1 MGLFGTE
8 DNNDQGYTTK
18 KITADPEAV
27 DSTTSLGDQPYR
39 VGASDKEAERETR
52 FDGLAY
58 GLAQDEGYTGTF
70 EQFMQLM
77 AENEEARKIVYE
89 ISQEDGFEGTMDQF
103 DELLGLKKKGVPFT
117 DSGLKSMSEMASESK
132 LVPGLLE
139 RDDYD
144 DEDGVNP
151 VIAALTYLA
160 EKTEDVPLVGAVS
173 EALSVGSETGGIQSE
188 ISQQIL
194 PLLYAKDKYTDEQIE
209 RLIKLNK
216 DLQNA
221 PQSDEKRRFDEGFYK
236 ALNKKAKEIADNPYG
251 DLGVIEARFEQ
262 GKFLATEQEA
272 YEEYKKTGELNK
284 DLLPKRE
291 LTFLDD
297 LGAFFQAASLGD
309 TAQAMSEVAVS
320 SLVSMFTNPAAISAG
335 AVTGAAG
342 AGVGSAVPVIGTS
355 VGAASGFF
363 TGASALLDTT
373 LRFNEYLNETLQEQ
387 GLEPTKENY
396 KKILEDEDLISTL
409 QLKALKGGISV
420 GAIDGITTMLGASVA
435 AKTARN
441 GMKVAGKFK
450 RGVKVLEGAGYG
462 TFIDSSGGALGEAT
476 AQYVTGQERDGKA
489 IIEEFF
495 AEIPGAAATSTW
507 AAASEF
513 RKSYKINE
521 TEVTKETFK
530 NTVDNLTDAELE
542 KANFSTNDNQF
553 AEEIS
558 KRLKRQGVRNNL
570 DPSIP
575 EGKVERIVDKELE
588 IQKLEDKNSTS
599 AKMKVSQLRQDIKD
613 IVAEP
618 EAEDIEV
625 SDLEQTLKDQG
636 VQFQLSTEATPEE
649 RKLELVNIA
658 RKQMDEV
665 QESEAVSEAAQEVY
679 EVNEVQPEKI
689 QIDFEKD
696 QPLAKDVEKKS
707 IDDLVGKKA
716 NLVMADQLKVGEVTT
731 ASGKKLTRMGG
742 IMFPLI
748 PELKDKIAWA
758 SINKNAARNIVY
770 GAIDSDETV
779 VYNMMPSAIESNY
792 ALIESAVEEIKVKSP
807 DLEAT
812 FNNFKEY
819 YLGRKLGDKVHDLIR
834 ASNNFDDVLAGFRD
848 LNVDERKAIA
858 KNALPSKA
866 TKPSANT
873 KPYIKELNELGI
885 FVEDLT
891 DQNIEP
897 ALKGVEGGAI
907 LGSLEITDAEGNPIT
922 DRKDADK
929 AIVTREQAKAEGLP
943 LHDNYPFYIRGR
955 MKHLY
960 NETLPFYNVMPKSME
975 VIDLKL
981 AGAIKKDVTKD
992 GEKVGEREIKTK
1004 EAIANELRSA
1014 EMSATQAREV
1024 TKPVNTQYSRFVSMV
1039 QKAIPGISVVTDQE
1053 QFNKFRDDI
1062 YARKMITKNQKVY
1075 GAVRGNT
1082 LYLNPD
1088 LENYNTPIHELGHL
1102 WINTIKNIDR
1112 ATYDRGMRLVK
1123 DSAYHKRVL
1132 DSTEYQRVVK
1142 DMKNKGFTQPEIDE
1156 YILEEALAT
1165 AIGDKG
1171 EAFVKAS
1178 MMKKFKQW
1186 LQNLYDFIR
1195 TQLGISQFTAEEI
1208 ENLSFDEF
1216 TNAVAV
1222 DILRGEP
1229 LFEES
1234 QVQTID
1240 ELQLQTSDAD
1250 IYEIIRVARN
1260 NGFPEA
1266 VINKF
1271 LLGRGFTKKQIA
1283 AASEI
1288 KVDAL
1293 HELPK
1298 SFYHAT
1304 ETATDGL
1311 NLFNKILDYAKKR
1324 VKKQGKDKAIELAI
1338 ENGLKKDPIFKR
1350 SGDIVR
1356 EDMIRDFT
1364 RFMGKRLKTTPNP
1377 EDIFLGDNRIVIV
1390 PLEKAERV
1398 QADYA
1403 AYKRRLKTLNE
1414 GARNLQ
1420 NLQREI
1426 RDYIRKNIP
1435 RADYNKSTV
1444 NKLIK
1449 LVTDAKTD
1457 VDVANAL
1464 EQVNDIIVKT
1474 QADILEKKILDLLK
1488 TKTVKN
1494 KSGRRV
1500 ANLSQTQ
1507 ADRLNM
1513 INKILG
1519 GNTDS
1524 VLAGIE
1530 AIEDPQEKADTIIA
1544 IEIAEALANPDKS
1557 DAGRLRSLARAFQEI
1572 DALIKGGKSELRDA
1586 MQADKER
1593 REKMAS
1599 DFYEGMTGE
1608 VLDKSEEA
1616 RQDRRAIVISK
1627 QSKDN
1632 ARNNFQK
1639 GLRSMLKS
1647 ITSFGMKHFDI
1658 TTYNDFLLKGLSDY
1672 TGGVLETLTSD
1683 KLDMASITYKQ
1694 GMMDLNKRLIAKA
1707 EQVFGKNYRRI
1718 MQLNASKPVVLE
1730 MSDGNNIV
1738 TTQNKMYPI
1747 LMNMRDESLRPGY
1760 EAQFGKR
1767 LDEVVKQIEE
1777 KINPKVLEWAEWQVN
1792 EFYPS
1797 LHERYNPTYLRMYYT
1812 NMPINKKYA
1821 GRVYRTDFKVEEFDL
1836 LDQSNRYRAAV
1847 GASSTK
1853 ARQNNSNPIDINID
1867 GDSGLMTYVR
1877 DMEYWNAY
1885 AETVRDISSILE
1897 QQDVKLY
1904 MQNLYSADIHELY
1917 KKHIQLIA
1925 RQGVATGFAT
1935 KFINTMTTPFIVA
1948 RLGAL
1953 PTIGIKQVTSA
1964 IAFSADIGPAN
1975 WTTYLAKA
1983 APNFPSLWKEITS
1996 NSTYIKDRYN
2006 TSIKETIAVYGKS
2019 NEMAKLVDTRIKDK
2033 QEAATRTLMYFIRN
2047 GDKGG
2052 IMGGLPNYLYYK
2064 ETFQKNNPK
2073 ATEQQAIDHAIKRFE
2088 KDTKKAQQSS
2098 DIQDRDLL
2106 QLDGNARYLNMFQ
2119 TSQRQYLRKVA
2130 QGLNKVVKAAKVK
2143 DRKAMRKGAYTFLM
2157 YHSILPILYQWVGG
2171 GMAGLLRTGDWDDER
2186 DSWDLLRAALIGNIN
2201 SLFVVGQI
2209 IDALAD
2215 AAQNKWYAS
2224 EFSSL
2229 PVLEALK
2236 GPIDELRKAKTAED
2250 FVDVL
2255 IELIRAAGVPVRS
2268 IEIYMDNIEAIIE
2281 GKVEDTGEFIGRVLG
2296 FNEKALK
2303 PPKKKK

>member
-8 DNNDQGYTTK
+8 DNNDQEYTRK
-18 KITADPEAV
+18 KITADPEAAEF
-27 DSTTSLGDQPYR
+27 TTSLGDQPYR
-39 VGASDKEAERETR
+39 VGASDKEAERETK

-77 AENEEARKIVYE
+77 AENEDAKKMVYE

-139 RDDYD
+139 RDEYD

-160 EKTEDVPLVGAVS
+160 EQTEDVPLVGAVS

-236 ALNKKAKEIADNPYG
+236 ALNKKAKDIADNPYG

-272 YEEYKKTGELNK
+272 YDEYRQTGELNK

-342 AGVGSAVPVIGTS
+342 AGVGSAVPVVGTG

-420 GAIDGITTMLGASVA
+420 GAIDGVTTMLGASVA

-450 RGVKVLEGAGYG
+450 RGVKVLEGSGYG

-495 AEIPGAAATSTW
+495 AEVPGAAATSTW

-542 KANFSTNDNQF
+542 KANFSTNNNEF
-553 AEEIS
+553 SEEIS
-558 KRLKRQGVRNNL
+558 QRLKRQGVRNNL

-588 IQKLEDKNSTS
+588 IQKLDDKNSTS

-618 EAEDIEV
+618 EVEDIEV
-625 SDLEQTLKDQG
+625 SDLEQTLRDEG
-636 VQFQLSTEATPEE
+636 VQFQLSAEATPEE
-649 RKLELVNIA
+649 KKAQLLDAAVEKYKDTEGNVI
-658 RKQMDEV
+658 
-665 QESEAVSEAAQEVY
+665 SEDVY
-679 EVNEVQPEKI
+679 EANKVEVEKTK
-689 QIDFEKD
+689 IDYSS
-696 QPLAKDVEKKS
+696 QPLSEGVPQIS
-707 IDDLVGKKA
+707 SDDLVGKKI
-716 NLVMADQLKVGEVTT
+716 NLVMADQLMVGDIKTS
-731 ASGKKLTRMGG
+731 SGKVLNRMGG
-742 IMFPLI
+742 VFFSLI
-748 PELKDKIAWA
+748 PGLKDKIAWA
-758 SINKNAARNIVY
+758 SIDEAAARRIVR
-770 GAIDSDETV
+770 GSIKSDESVVFNMKPSAIDSNKALVEYAFEEIQGKAKDQEAIFASFKNYLSGLKLTDETQ
-779 VYNMMPSAIESNY
+779 EFLSN
-792 ALIESAVEEIKVKSP
+792 AKTFK
-807 DLEAT
+807 DLVD
-812 FNNFKEY
+812 NFSS
-819 YLGRKLGDKVHDLIR
+819 LNTTDR
-834 ASNNFDDVLAGFRD
+834 AN
-848 LNVDERKAIA
+848 IA
-858 KNALPSKA
+858 SNALPSESVT
-866 TKPSANT
+866 TKI
-873 KPYIKELNELGI
+873 PYYKELVDMGI
-885 FVEDLT
+885 TLESSRDA
-891 DQNIEP
+891 NIEQSV
-897 ALKGVEGGAI
+897 KGAPMGAM
-907 LGSLEITDAEGNPIT
+907 LSTFEVTDKDGNRITDEADI
-922 DRKDADK
+922 DK
-929 AIVTREQAKAEGLP
+929 AIVSREQAIEEGLP
-943 LHDNYPFYIRGR
+943 IHDNYPFYIRGR
-955 MKHLY
+955 HKALI
-960 NETLPFYNVMPKSME
+960 NDTAPFWNYTPDALNL
-975 VIDLKL
+975 IDLKI
-981 AGAIKKDVTKD
+981 AGIVKKKKKGGGEIQTTSKQARSDAQRGGTMSSSTAKEVASPDVTQY
-992 GEKVGEREIKTK
+992 EKFVG
-1004 EAIANELRSA
+1004 
-1014 EMSATQAREV
+1014 M
-1024 TKPVNTQYSRFVSMV
+1024 VS
-1039 QKAIPGISVVTDQE
+1039 KSIPGINVITSE
-1053 QFNKFRDDI
+1053 EEFSKFRNDI
-1062 YARKMITKNQKVY
+1062 YARQMITKDQNVY

-1082 LYLNPD
+1082 MYINPN
-1088 LENYNTPIHELGHL
+1088 LQNFNTPVHELGHL
-1102 WINTIKNIDR
+1102 WINTVKKTQRNL
-1112 ATYDRGMRLVK
+1112 YDKGMSLVRN
-1123 DSAYHKRVL
+1123 SEYHKRIAN
-1132 DSTEYQRVVK
+1132 STDYQRVVK
-1142 DMKNKGFTQPEIDE
+1142 EMKKSGFSEADVND

-1240 ELQLQTSDAD
+1240 ELQLQTADSD

-1283 AASEI
+1283 AASKI
-1288 KVDAL
+1288 NVDAL

-1311 NLFNKILDYAKKR
+1311 KLFNKILDYAKKR
-1324 VKKQGKDKAIELAI
+1324 VKKQGKNKAIELAI

-1350 SGDIVR
+1350 SDDIVR

-1364 RFMGKRLKTTPNP
+1364 KFMGKRLKSTPNP
-1377 EDIFLGDNRIVIV
+1377 ENIFLGDNRIVIV

-1398 QADYA
+1398 HADYA

-1474 QADILEKKILDLLK
+1474 QAGILEKKILELLK

-1494 KSGRRV
+1494 KSGRKV

-1530 AIEDPQEKADTIIA
+1530 AIEDPQQKADTIIA
-1544 IEIAEALANPDKS
+1544 VEVAEALANPDKS

-1572 DALIKGGKSELRDA
+1572 DAIIKGGKSELREA
-1586 MQADKER
+1586 MQAEKDRKDKI
-1593 REKMAS
+1593 AS

-1608 VLDKSEEA
+1608 VLDKSDEA
-1616 RQDRRAIVISK
+1616 RKERRARVISK

-1639 GLRSMLKS
+1639 GVRSLMKKLS
-1647 ITSFGMKHFDI
+1647 SFGMKHFDI
-1658 TTYNDFLLKGLSDY
+1658 TTYNDFLLKALSDY

-1707 EQVFGKNYRRI
+1707 ELVFGKNYRRI

-1730 MSDGNNIV
+1730 MSDGNNII

-1760 EAQFGKR
+1760 EAQFGNR
-1767 LDEVVKQIEE
+1767 LDEVVKKIEE
-1777 KINPKVLEWAEWQVN
+1777 KIDPKVLEWAEWQVN

-1812 NMPINKKYA
+1812 NMPMNKKYA

-1836 LDQSNRYRAAV
+1836 LDQANRYRAAV

-1853 ARQNNSNPIDINID
+1853 ARQNNSNPIDINVD

-1885 AETVRDISSILE
+1885 AEAVRDISSLLE
-1897 QQDVKLY
+1897 QEDIKLY
-1904 MQNLYSADIHELY
+1904 MKNLYSADIHDLY
-1917 KKHIQLIA
+1917 KKHIQLVA
-1925 RQGVATGFAT
+1925 RQGAATTLAT
-1935 KFINTMTTPFIVA
+1935 KTINSLTTPFITA
-1948 RLGAL
+1948 RLGL
-1953 PTIGIKQVTSA
+1953 MPVIGIKQLTSA
-1964 IAFSADIGPAN
+1964 VAFSADIGPSN
-1975 WTTYLAKA
+1975 WTAYLTKA
-1983 APNFPSLWKEITS
+1983 APNFRSLWSEISS
-1996 NSTYIKDRYN
+1996 NSTYIKDRYS
-2006 TSIKETIAVYGKS
+2006 TSIKETIAVYGKT
-2019 NEMAKLVDTRIKDK
+2019 NEMAKLVDSRIKDK
-2033 QEAATRTLMYFIRN
+2033 QEAATRFLMFFIRN

-2052 IMGGLPNYLYYK
+2052 IMGGIPNYLYYK

-2073 ATEQQAIDHAIKRFE
+2073 ATEQQAIDHAIKKFE

-2098 DIQDRDLL
+2098 DLQDRDLL
-2106 QLDGNARYLNMFQ
+2106 QLDSNARFLNMFQ
-2119 TSQRQYLRKVA
+2119 TSQRQYMRKVA
-2130 QGLNKVVKAAKVK
+2130 QGLNKVVKGVKAK
-2143 DRKAMRKGAYTFLM
+2143 DPKAVRKGAYTFLM

-2186 DSWDLLRAALIGNIN
+2186 DSWDLLRAGLIGNIN
-2201 SLFVVGQI
+2201 SLFVVGQL
-2209 IDALAD
+2209 IDAFAD
-2215 AAQNKWYAS
+2215 AVQNRWYAS
-2224 EFSSL
+2224 EFSSI
-2229 PVLEALK
+2229 PYYESVK
-2236 GPIDELRKAKTAED
+2236 GLVKEFKTAYNTKNELKRD
-2250 FVDVL
+2250 QAILNMVN
-2255 IELIRAAGVPVRS
+2255 ELIRIGGVPMRAIGVY
-2268 IEIYMDNIEAIIE
+2268 IDNLVDIIE

-2296 FNEKALK
+2296 FNEKTLK
-2303 PPKKKK
+2303 PPKKKRK